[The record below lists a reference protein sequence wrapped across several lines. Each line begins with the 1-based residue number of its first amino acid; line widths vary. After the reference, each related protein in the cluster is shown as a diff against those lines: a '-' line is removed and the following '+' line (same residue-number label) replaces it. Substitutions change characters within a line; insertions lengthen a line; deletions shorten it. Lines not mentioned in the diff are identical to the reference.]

1 MGFEMSFCRSIDVIW
16 WVYRCHFV
24 SQEMSFYVSRNVI
37 LCIEMSFGGSRI
49 SFRGSRDIILW
60 V

>member
-1 MGFEMSFCRSIDVIW
+1 MSFCRSIDVIL

-24 SQEMSFYVSRNVI
+24 SQEMSFCVSRNVI
-37 LCIEMSFGGSRI
+37 LCIEMSFGGSKI
-49 SFRGSRDIILW
+49 SFCSRDVILW